1 MKPKVLNL
9 LLLLSFQ
16 IGYLE
21 WGANQHQFIFEAQSE
36 IIFKAFENLMGVLH
50 PFTVL
55 PFLGECLLVLTL
67 FQKNTN
73 RKLMITG
80 ALLLGFFMFALFLIG
95 LASLKIKII
104 ISVLPFW
111 IIFYLIWKNK
121 TQS

>member
-21 WGANQHQFIFEAQSE
+21 WGTNQHQFIFEAQSE

-80 ALLLGFFMFALFLIG
+80 ALLLGFFMFSLFLIG